1 MPVEG
6 FGERSLAMQVLRYL
20 LKTIS
25 IFALASLGAKAIGD
39 GWRVL
44 GTREFRVEG
53 DLGHGGLISIDG
65 GYGEIGLGILLLF
78 WAWLLLQRWFLDV
91 PPPVS
96 PRKGALR

>member
-1 MPVEG
+1 VQ
-6 FGERSLAMQVLRYL
+6 FLRNL
-20 LKTIS
+20 LKAFC
-25 IFALASLGAKAIGD
+25 IFALASLGAKAAGD

-78 WAWLLLQRWFLDV
+78 CAWTLLRRWFLDL
-91 PPPVS
+91 PPVT
-96 PRKGALR
+96 PGRRRATR